1 MESDAAACLGYRQSA
16 AKANCIDCSG
26 DQPDSMSGAR
36 LIDEIVMKKG
46 VLKKS
51 DGRIHFLRLCDFF
64 SALFSFLR

>member
-1 MESDAAACLGYRQSA
+1 
-16 AKANCIDCSG
+16 
-26 DQPDSMSGAR
+26 MSGTR